1 MSRHPPF
8 TAQKVER
15 LEQSTYPCPIS
26 LHSTP
31 ISDSRLNGLS
41 LQPPSLSRSP
51 PIRSVLSCYMFFRF
65 PRPGVVPFCL
75 LSFYLPVQYD
85 LNSLSIAYSLSTP
98 ADRKVEVLP
107 SRIRMISRLI
117 QVLSQIRSG
126 TRCSDWDIGGWWT
139 TLALSVLSLPFDGA
153 PLCRSVSGMRGEG
166 QLTGQAESRL
176 TRSMSQLSMSR
187 GYKLDGLRA
196 DSYHRLLIAITH
208 LQVFKLRVAFVYLLL
223 QHNPSSL
230 VIKLCPKSPLPQ
242 LSRSQTLSFARAISK
257 KSCVVISVF
266 PTQPLSWR
274 PITNDGPL
282 NLVRGLQLR
291 RQGG

>member
-126 TRCSDWDIGGWWT
+126 TRCSDWDVGGWRT
-139 TLALSVLSLPFDGA
+139 TLALSVLSLPFDGD
-153 PLCRSVSGMRGEG
+153 PSLSLCKRNEGRGS
-166 QLTGQAESRL
+166 A
-176 TRSMSQLSMSR
+176 
-187 GYKLDGLRA
+187 
-196 DSYHRLLIAITH
+196 
-208 LQVFKLRVAFVYLLL
+208 
-223 QHNPSSL
+223 
-230 VIKLCPKSPLPQ
+230 
-242 LSRSQTLSFARAISK
+242 
-257 KSCVVISVF
+257 
-266 PTQPLSWR
+266 
-274 PITNDGPL
+274 DGPSRESSDQI
-282 NLVRGLQLR
+282 NVTTEYVEGV
-291 RQGG
+291 